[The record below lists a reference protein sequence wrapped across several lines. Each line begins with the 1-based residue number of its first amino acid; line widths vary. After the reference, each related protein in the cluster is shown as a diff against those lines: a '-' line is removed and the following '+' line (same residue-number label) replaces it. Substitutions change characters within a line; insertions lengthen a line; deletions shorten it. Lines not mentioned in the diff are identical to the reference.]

1 LPRELRELDRRTAIA
16 CPLEFLIIRE
26 LGGFI
31 PVWVIPL
38 WSAVTAPMDRMSG
51 LEALN
56 FLLRVAV
63 GAANVRVGVACCF
76 PLPLIAL
83 LGAGVGVELIR

>member
-1 LPRELRELDRRTAIA
+1 
-16 CPLEFLIIRE
+16 
-26 LGGFI
+26 
-31 PVWVIPL
+31 
-38 WSAVTAPMDRMSG
+38 MSG